1 MKKVIMIAVAV
12 MLSVSAFAQV
22 KVSQGGI
29 VTTYEKG
36 ATINIDSKYVTEV
49 TYGNVS
55 ISIPKGKKVTI
66 SQNKAGNIIVSGY
79 DLSGVK
85 ILGKEVQ
92 AEEGSVYVVNPATKT
107 VVKTPVAQV
116 VANNQQNTAN
126 KSVQQNRNNPQTQQ
140 NNNQNHQ
147 ETALEDNFQDVSDYV
162 NEVNSQQA
170 VEDVEKQLSPSSP
183 R

>member
-79 DLSGVK
+79 DLAGVK
-85 ILGKEVQ
+85 IFHRSSDPIWVLNRFSY
-92 AEEGSVYVVNPATKT
+92 AEIAFIFIGIKL
-107 VVKTPVAQV
+107 
-116 VANNQQNTAN
+116 ANLY
-126 KSVQQNRNNPQTQQ
+126 KGVHLKFP
-140 NNNQNHQ
+140 
-147 ETALEDNFQDVSDYV
+147 
-162 NEVNSQQA
+162 
-170 VEDVEKQLSPSSP
+170 
-183 R
+183 